1 MNFRFNTKRGRP
13 RRKPPSMHTPLIGSA
28 GRIDDPPPLDS
39 PDNGDILYLRPGHLE
54 RITVE
59 NDEIGYLAGRYRTP
73 VVLLSVLSGSV
84 DGHHRQISPLR
95 CASHHC
101 HRQPSRLR

>member
-73 VVLLSVLSGSV
+73 VVLLSVTIRKASMGVTAYSGPI
-84 DGHHRQISPLR
+84 GCPLR
-95 CASHHC
+95 VMRFTA
-101 HRQPSRLR
+101 L

>member
-59 NDEIGYLAGRYRTP
+59 NDEIGYLAPLTVTIRKASMGVTAY
-73 VVLLSVLSGSV
+73 SGPI
-84 DGHHRQISPLR
+84 GCPLR
-95 CASHHC
+95 VMRFTA
-101 HRQPSRLR
+101 L

>member
-54 RITVE
+54 RITVVTIRKASMGVTAYSGP
-59 NDEIGYLAGRYRTP
+59 IGC
-73 VVLLSVLSGSV
+73 
-84 DGHHRQISPLR
+84 PLR
-95 CASHHC
+95 VMRFTA
-101 HRQPSRLR
+101 L